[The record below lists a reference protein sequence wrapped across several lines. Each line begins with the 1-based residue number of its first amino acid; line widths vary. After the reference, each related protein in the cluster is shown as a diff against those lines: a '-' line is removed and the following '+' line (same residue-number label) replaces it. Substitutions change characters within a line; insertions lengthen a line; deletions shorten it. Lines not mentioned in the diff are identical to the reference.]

1 MQRGGVDINAVVA
14 GVILLNEINQFRCFI
29 SCVPNNKSVKIETT
43 TTGAIAV
50 SVSALPQQTFDI
62 IIRTINKR

>member
-1 MQRGGVDINAVVA
+1 MNQIHCFKGLCSQQQVGK
-14 GVILLNEINQFRCFI
+14 NEM
-29 SCVPNNKSVKIETT
+29 T

-50 SVSALPQQTFDI
+50 SVSALPQQTLLDI

>member
-1 MQRGGVDINAVVA
+1 M
-14 GVILLNEINQFRCFI
+14 NQFRCFI

-50 SVSALPQQTFDI
+50 SVSALPQQGFIRCNYLNHKQTLNYLVISTFFLFSSLV
-62 IIRTINKR
+62 

>member
-1 MQRGGVDINAVVA
+1 M
-14 GVILLNEINQFRCFI
+14 NQFRCFI

-43 TTGAIAV
+43 TGAIAV
-50 SVSALPQQTFDI
+50 SVSALPQQTLLDI

>member
-1 MQRGGVDINAVVA
+1 M
-14 GVILLNEINQFRCFI
+14 NQFRCFT
-29 SCVPNNKSVKIETT
+29 SCVPNNKSVKNETT